1 MDFLDDYVSI
11 IMPAYNAENYIKE
24 SIQTVLDQ
32 TFTNWELIIIDD
44 CSSDNTVD
52 VIRAIEDDRIRLIE
66 LEKNSGAAVAR
77 NRGVEIAQGEYIAFL
92 DSDDLWGAEKLTK
105 QLFFMKSND
114 YSFTCTE
121 YIAINENYEEI
132 NTIKVQDRLDY
143 KGVLK
148 YCPGNSTI
156 IYNAKKLGKFY
167 APIIRRRNDFAMWLQ
182 VIKKAEFIY
191 GLREPHTFYKV
202 RENSLSS
209 NKIKLV
215 KYQWKVLRK
224 IEGLPFLYSTYLIV
238 HKAFQV
244 LFK

>member
-1 MDFLDDYVSI
+1 
-11 IMPAYNAENYIKE
+11 
-24 SIQTVLDQ
+24 
-32 TFTNWELIIIDD
+32 
-44 CSSDNTVD
+44 
-52 VIRAIEDDRIRLIE
+52 
-66 LEKNSGAAVAR
+66 
-77 NRGVEIAQGEYIAFL
+77 
-92 DSDDLWGAEKLTK
+92 
-105 QLFFMKSND
+105 MKSND

-132 NTIKVQDRLDY
+132 NAIKVQDRLDY

-191 GLREPHTFYKV
+191 GLHEPHTYYKV

-209 NKIKLV
+209 NKVKLV

-224 IEGLPFLYSTYLIV
+224 IEGLSFLYSSYLIA
-238 HKAFQV
+238 HKVLQV
-244 LFK
+244 LRK

>member
-44 CSSDNTVD
+44 SSSDNTVD

-66 LEKNSGAAVAR
+66 LEENSGAAMAR

-92 DSDDLWGAEKLTK
+92 DSDDLWGSEKLTK

-132 NTIKVQDRLDY
+132 NAIKVQDRLDY

-191 GLREPHTFYKV
+191 GLHEPHTFYKV
-202 RENSLSS
+202 RKNSLSS

>member
-182 VIKKAEFIY
+182 VIKKAKFIY